1 MDATHTLSGIV
12 SQAGCQFQ
20 VFDLGRRVQP
30 VDNTTFMA
38 VEANQAPYPY
48 PIQQHAVFAFA
59 YWKEVSSPWIWF
71 LKFPLDERGLLKQAA
86 VGDFIRYI
94 AEALGAVDNPED
106 PEDRGEM
113 PYTYT
118 PPDSKMAMFHALFAA
133 QHGQQASRYYE
144 HTQHYLSGNLEW
156 DNWQGVG
163 IQGIADVCS
172 RLKSDNNTTVLRRAL
187 THLPSEPFDAFMECL
202 EHTELPDS
210 LANRL
215 AELLNDNIPA
225 TDRDVTLIRALAGA
239 NQRIQVEAISS
250 WLANTVSEDGLVAI
264 AGRCWNALSE
274 PALLEPYLLTLARNG
289 NQPLFNAIFRDLV
302 QIPSLRMYLL
312 PVLHGQCSPALS
324 NALLALQSTVKE
336 S

>member
-12 SQAGCQFQ
+12 GQAGCQFQ

-30 VDNTTFMA
+30 VDNETFKA

-118 PPDSKMAMFHALFAA
+118 PPDNKMAMFHALFAA
-133 QHGQQASRYYE
+133 GHKQQASRYYE
-144 HTQHYLSGNLEW
+144 HTQHYLSGGLEW
-156 DNWQGVG
+156 ANWQGVG
-163 IQGIADVCS
+163 IQGIADICA
-172 RLKSDNNTTVLRRAL
+172 RLGNDNNTTILRRAL
-187 THLPSEPFDAFMECL
+187 SHLPSEPLEAFLECI
-202 EHTELPDS
+202 EHTTLPDS

-215 AELLNDNIPA
+215 AEMLNHQSQD
-225 TDRDVTLIRALAGA
+225 TDRHISLIRALAGA
-239 NQRIQVEAISS
+239 EKSVQ
-250 WLANTVSEDGLVAI
+250 
-264 AGRCWNALSE
+264 
-274 PALLEPYLLTLARNG
+274 ARA
-289 NQPLFNAIFRDLV
+289 F
-302 QIPSLRMYLL
+302 
-312 PVLHGQCSPALS
+312 
-324 NALLALQSTVKE
+324 
-336 S
+336 